1 MAVERARSF
10 WSRRLPGVRRE
21 RLLWIDAL
29 GSDEKSATHVHLAFQ
44 AKDAVAVAPSVVI
57 RA

>member
-1 MAVERARSF
+1 
-10 WSRRLPGVRRE
+10 
-21 RLLWIDAL
+21 LWIDAL